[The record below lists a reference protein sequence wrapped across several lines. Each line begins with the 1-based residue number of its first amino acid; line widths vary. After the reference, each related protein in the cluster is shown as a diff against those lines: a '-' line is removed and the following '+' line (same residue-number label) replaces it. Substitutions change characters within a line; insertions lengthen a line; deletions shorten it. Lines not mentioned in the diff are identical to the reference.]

1 MTPEFDS
8 EAAHEPCT
16 PLHWNAAE
24 WDFRAWS
31 EDDESLTDG
40 EDLQFLLDRELE
52 DENDDDD
59 ESWDGYDP
67 PRKRWKMM
75 SRLRRTRRQGVS
87 CAPGRP
93 MKTMMETTVGT
104 PTMELIVMMA
114 LSVMTALEMMAVTGA
129 TAMAMSVQVL
139 RSSAVDS

>member
-16 PLHWNAAE
+16 PLHWNAEE

-67 PRKRWKMM
+67 PQKRWKTT

-93 MKTMMETTVGT
+93 TKMMMEMTVGT
-104 PTMELIVMMA
+104 PMMELIVMMA
-114 LSVMTALEMMAVTGA
+114 LSVTTALEMMAVTGA

-139 RSSAVDS
+139 RSSVVGS